1 MDLIFIKILKA
12 ALIIGKNFR
21 NSTYGPNI
29 YQNFEAA
36 LIIGKNFR
44 M

>member
-1 MDLIFIKILKA
+1 MRIFENCA
-12 ALIIGKNFR
+12 DNRKNFR

-36 LIIGKNFR
+36 LIIGKKFR